1 MTPDKRIGPAGN
13 RADSRSHGGATDAIV
28 PAPSDIAKLLRRK
41 TRLAI
46 ACDLFGL
53 LVLVIALVR
62 AVAG

>member
-13 RADSRSHGGATDAIV
+13 RADSRSHGGATKPSLDD
-28 PAPSDIAKLLRRK
+28 PAELAKLLRRK

-53 LVLVIALVR
+53 LVLVIVLVR